1 MNSDPWVSDND
12 PFHDDN
18 LFVGS
23 LEVSDGTKSPLAK
36 THRKVAAVS
45 VAVASAALG
54 VSLAGDQGYGIVGL
68 AAVAYLLAVLADLSA
83 RRSRHDVRNYRRPL
97 PTAALRVATFVT
109 ALWVGWLVASS
120 LAGSG

>member
-1 MNSDPWVSDND
+1 MNRDPWGSDDD
-12 PFHDDN
+12 PFHDD
-18 LFVGS
+18 LLYGGS

-36 THRKVAAVS
+36 PHRIVGAVS

-54 VSLAGDQGYGIVGL
+54 VSLAGDRGYGIVGL

-83 RRSRHDVRNYRRPL
+83 RRSRQDVRNYRRPRL
-97 PTAALRVATFVT
+97 TAGLRVATFVT

>member
-23 LEVSDGTKSPLAK
+23 PEVSDDTKSPLAK

-45 VAVASAALG
+45 VVVASAALG
-54 VSLAGDQGYGIVGL
+54 VSLAGNRGYGIVGL
-68 AAVAYLLAVLADLSA
+68 AAVAYLLAVLADWSA
-83 RRSRHDVRNYRRPL
+83 RRSRHYARNYRRPR
-97 PTAALRVATFVT
+97 PTTGLRVATFVA
-109 ALWVGWLVASS
+109 ALWVGWLAASS